1 MIVFSISALSA
12 EIIPLKKPLQTKEEK
27 EQKLL
32 KDSLKPLPKPKAKI
46 EVKPEAEV
54 VETVNDIEEATLW
67 VGSVAVSSGIQGLLV
82 LIGCIAS
89 FVSLGKGS
97 KSFVGAVL
105 LSIAVFVSILAVI
118 TFPPSVL
125 ATLLHLF
132 AAILSIIAP
141 FTMTIEE

>member
-54 VETVNDIEEATLW
+54 VE
-67 VGSVAVSSGIQGLLV
+67 
-82 LIGCIAS
+82 
-89 FVSLGKGS
+89 S
-97 KSFVGAVL
+97 K
-105 LSIAVFVSILAVI
+105 ITKKTNIILPKKKPRI
-118 TFPPSVL
+118 TGTQQKKV
-125 ATLLHLF
+125 
-132 AAILSIIAP
+132 
-141 FTMTIEE
+141 ED